1 MKLNWEYLGQ
11 NETRRN
17 ISFLPLVI
25 GSYFTPQ
32 GLVGWASYL
41 PAASYIF
48 FFSAILTTG
57 MFAFMHY
64 DRGWRSPIGTF
75 LALGTICAGT
85 ALLLSGSVMFA
96 AGCFGFA
103 IIYAD
108 VAKEDMENFKASY
121 EAQEAAKQKDAV

>member
-1 MKLNWEYLGQ
+1 MKLNWEYLGR

-17 ISFLPLVI
+17 ISFLLLVI
-25 GSYFTPQ
+25 GSYFAPL

-41 PAASYIF
+41 TSASYIF
-48 FFSAILTTG
+48 FFLAILMPG

-64 DRGWRSPIGTF
+64 DKGWRSPIGAF
-75 LALGTICAGT
+75 LALGTIFAGI
-85 ALLLSGSVMFA
+85 ALFFSGSAFYA

-108 VAKEDMENFKASY
+108 VAKEDMTNFKRIY
-121 EAQEAAKQKDAV
+121 EAGEAAK